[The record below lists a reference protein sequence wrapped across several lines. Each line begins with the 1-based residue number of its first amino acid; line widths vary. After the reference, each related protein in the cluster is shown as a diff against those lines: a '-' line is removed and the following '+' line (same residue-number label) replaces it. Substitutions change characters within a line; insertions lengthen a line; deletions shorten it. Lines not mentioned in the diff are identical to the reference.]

1 MKESSAPKIQF
12 RDRLIQWSQESLGL
26 KFDSLSNAQR
36 SRQMIRFFVLE
47 VLEKLLP
54 GLVPD
59 DEGELDSCI
68 VDGPGDG
75 GADFLYRTDEGQVL
89 IIQAKY
95 RGSEALETAE
105 AVGRFCDLLERLH
118 LASSG
123 KQESLS
129 KEMVEMAG
137 QIDWAEDSF
146 RLYFITTGKSGQSV
160 LDRVEQGLSN
170 LVDYPDLVDSRS
182 ELRYLDNSGLN
193 QELREAL
200 SSADFANK
208 PIPIPMI
215 PDYDN
220 KPWCHYVGEQREI
233 YIGEVGGGVL
243 ANILQAHKASL
254 FTMNIRDYV
263 GDTKTNQRITDTAL
277 NHPGNFEYFNNGVTA
292 VASKI
297 TPDYSTNTLL
307 CEKMSI
313 INGAQTVRS
322 LLAAT
327 RKISKVQHKPLSS
340 VRVLMRLLSFEYPS
354 EVPFVGEVTRFNN
367 TQNAVKIADFR
378 SNDEVQRDLAR
389 RFDRLNLG
397 GKSYEYKNKRST
409 KKRNTLAVT
418 LEELTK
424 SIFAFRYGPD
434 DMFGGTGKLF
444 DASSTGLYRRV
455 FESPEALL
463 AESEFTLIAG
473 TYFACD
479 YVKQLWETRRKTLR
493 LEKKTMHP
501 ALERKGLIFFA
512 VGELQRHAYSRQG
525 LNLDHDMAKLS
536 KPNNWLGDPSS
547 KPRSALAS
555 CFEIA
560 SKILTQQS
568 DAKKKNDPSFK
579 HRNWFRDTGT
589 LDDIRSGVDLALEF
603 GALPRIWG

>member
-1 MKESSAPKIQF
+1 MKDTSAPKVQF
-12 RDRLIQWSQESLGL
+12 RDRLIQWSRENLEL
-26 KFDSLSNAQR
+26 KFDDLNNTQR

-89 IIQAKY
+89 LVQAKY
-95 RGSEALETAE
+95 RGTEASETAE
-105 AVGRFCDLLERLH
+105 SVGRFCDLLERLY
-118 LASSG
+118 LASLG

-129 KEMVEMAG
+129 KELIEMAN

-146 RLYFITTGKSGQSV
+146 RLYFITTGRSGKSVS
-160 LDRVEQGLSN
+160 DRVEQGLSN
-170 LVDYPDLVDSRS
+170 IGDYPDLVESRS
-182 ELRYLDNSGLN
+182 EFRYLDNSGLN
-193 QELREAL
+193 QEFREAL
-200 SSADFANK
+200 SSADFSSK
-208 PIPIPMI
+208 PIEIPMI
-215 PDYDN
+215 PDSS
-220 KPWCHYVGEQREI
+220 KRPWCHYVGDQREL

-243 ANILQAHKASL
+243 ADILQAHKASL

-277 NHPGNFEYFNNGVTA
+277 NRPTDFEYFNNGVTA
-292 VASKI
+292 VASNI
-297 TPDYSTNTLL
+297 TPDPSTGTLR
-307 CEKMSI
+307 CEKLSI

-322 LLAAT
+322 LLAAS

-340 VRVLMRLLSFEYPS
+340 VRVLMRLLSFDYPS
-354 EVPFVGEVTRFNN
+354 EISFVGEVTRFNN

-378 SNDEVQRDLAR
+378 SNDEVQKDLAR

-397 GKSYEYKNKRST
+397 GRSYEYKNKRST
-409 KKRNTLAVT
+409 KKRNTIAVT

-424 SIFAFRYGPD
+424 SIFAFRFGPD
-434 DMFGGTGKLF
+434 DMFGGTSKLF
-444 DASSTGLYRRV
+444 DASSTGLYRKV

-463 AESEFTLIAG
+463 TESEFSLVAG
-473 TYFACD
+473 TYLACD
-479 YVKQLWETRRKTLR
+479 YVKQLWEARRKSLR

-512 VGELQRHAYSRQG
+512 VGELQRHAYSTQG
-525 LNLDHDMAKLS
+525 PNLDHDLAKLS
-536 KPNNWLGDPSS
+536 KPNNWLPDPAS
-547 KPRSALAS
+547 KPRFALAN

-560 SKILTQQS
+560 SKILTQQY

-579 HRNWFRDTGT
+579 HRNWFRDSST

-603 GALPRIWG
+603 GALPKVWG